1 MIEVPEVEGVVG
13 ERIVVADES
22 GRGRGGGDG
31 EDRL

>member
-1 MIEVPEVEGVVG
+1 MIEVPEVEGVG

-31 EDRL
+31 KDRL